1 MRTFVALATAAAGTV
16 GLIGLG
22 AAPSYAARP
31 ITHARDAAQSR
42 LTLTISAGE
51 NARPAQR
58 RALLTC
64 SPAGGTHTQAKAAC
78 ATLAAAKGN
87 PAAIKNDGSMC
98 MMIYDPVTVTAIGRW
113 KNKPV
118 RYTRTYGNTCVLH
131 AATGALFNF

>member
-22 AAPSYAARP
+22 AAPTYAARP
-31 ITHARDAAQSR
+31 ITHARDAAQSQ

-51 NARPAQR
+51 KARPAQR
-58 RALLTC
+58 RVLLTC
-64 SPAGGTHTQAKAAC
+64 SPAGGTHTKAKAAC
-78 ATLAAAKGN
+78 AALAAAKGN

-98 MMIYDPVTVTAIGRW
+98 MMIYDPVTVTATGRW
-113 KNKPV
+113 KNKPL
-118 RYTRTYGNTCVLH
+118 RYTHTYGNPCVLH